1 MSQNIALTLTLGGT
15 QVAVQN
21 LDQLETAVRDAR
33 EQLRGLDIGSVA
45 FKKLAGDIKL
55 AEQRL
60 KDFNKETEG
69 KDLEARLGDFGKLG
83 GAIGSTFAAAT
94 AAFALFGAESEE
106 TSKAVAQAQNLLTIA
121 LAARGAAEGVVV
133 LRTVA
138 LNIAT
143 AAGTAATT
151 AANVVT
157 RAFYTTLA
165 ANPYTAILA
174 AVGLLVGALVA
185 LTNKTEETEEVTKSL
200 IERQQEAIGSTVQET
215 SKIKILTTIL
225 KDNNNS
231 LEVRR
236 GAYAE
241 LQKQIPTLT
250 NLTFEQA
257 EADGVLNGYID
268 DQIKLIT
275 LRAKLKGVEEFL
287 AEEEKK
293 RVMEQVAALNNLAIA
308 RGTERLALQQRLEL
322 GGGSLEFINK
332 ELAKF
337 DEQTTQIKKSLD
349 PREQLLNL
357 NKEVLE
363 ITDRQTQAINGQKK
377 ATDAAKEADGKRVE
391 QLNALYQAELELL
404 KLRNQQLLIEEKVV
418 GQAGKFNAAE
428 ALIVKTLNERVNAQ
442 KGLVDSLKAFV
453 PFSVTLTDVLYP
465 RQAFDD
471 AKKGFD
477 LFTSG
482 LKGIFEL
489 IGDEG
494 PLSTERFAGAL
505 KFLDNELQI
514 TIDEFGKFLNPEA
527 IENLKQYAVNGNN
540 IASAFQ
546 NVSEVFGKGFNF
558 NKYVSDLDELIKKS
572 NSINDIEQRKAIEDI
587 QKLQEDFV
595 KAFVKGLKEQDV
607 SYKNYVE
614 EEKTAT
620 GKRKDELQNLITTA
634 ENGFQA
640 VGVASFENLK
650 ESVKNFKLFEGG
662 VTDVSKEV
670 ERLVTLLKGTANK
683 ELTAFILANKELFA
697 QDFNIGITG
706 FDADTL
712 AQLDEE
718 ILTKRFDR
726 FGKFSTDIQILEEN
740 LRKQGIDLS
749 QATYEEKLVLLQAF
763 AKQEVT
769 ETEKA
774 ENKKREQTQ
783 KTIDFIV
790 NAAQQVQ
797 MVLTSISQ
805 LTTDAY
811 RNQFQAL
818 EREQKK
824 IQDSIVGNT
833 EQANQKRLEADK
845 IYQEKRKEIEKNAA
859 RTALRIS
866 LAQAIANTAEA
877 ITKVAA
883 QTGVLAIA
891 ASSIVA
897 GINAAQIAQITGQ
910 LSALDS
916 YQSGGRIKRRKGQQ
930 GFYVQGPD
938 HGYGGVKFQN
948 GGVELEGGEA
958 VLSRSASLQY
968 SGLLSQVNQS
978 AGGRPLV
985 MNNFDDSRIVE
996 AIAKQRNEPIR
1007 AFVVEGDI
1015 TSKQTVTKRLE
1026 QLAQL

>member
-21 LDQLETAVRDAR
+21 LDQLETAIRDAR
-33 EQLRGLDIGSVA
+33 EQLRGLDIGSDQ

-121 LAARGAAEGVVV
+121 LAARGAAEGAVV
-133 LRTVA
+133 LKTVA

-143 AAGTAATT
+143 AAQTAATT

-157 RAFYTTLA
+157 RTFYATLA
-165 ANPYTAILA
+165 ANPYTALLA
-174 AVGLLVGALVA
+174 GVGLLIGALVA
-185 LTNKTEETEEVTKSL
+185 FTNQTEEAAEVTKTLS
-200 IERQQEAIGSTVQET
+200 ERQQESIASTVQET
-215 SKIKILTTIL
+215 EKIKTLTTIL

-257 EADGVLNGYID
+257 SAEGVLNEYIA
-268 DQIKLIT
+268 DQILLIET
-275 LRAKLKGVEEFL
+275 RAKLKAVEDFIG
-287 AEEEKK
+287 EEEKK
-293 RVMEQVAALNNLAIA
+293 RVAEQVAALNNLAIA
-308 RGTERLALQQRLEL
+308 RGTERQQLEQRLKL
-322 GGGSLEFINK
+322 GGGSLEFINR
-332 ELAKF
+332 ELAAF
-337 DEQTTQIKKSLD
+337 DEQTKSIRESLN
-349 PREQLLNL
+349 PRNQLLNL
-357 NKEVLE
+357 TKQVVE
-363 ITDRQTQAINGQKK
+363 ITDKQTQIINGQKK
-377 ATDAAKEADGKRVE
+377 ATDAAKESEGKRVE
-391 QLNALYQAELELL
+391 TLRALYQAELELL
-404 KLRNQQLLIEEKVV
+404 KLRGQQFLAQEKVIN
-418 GQAGKFNAAE
+418 QAGKFTDAE
-428 ALIVKTLNERVNAQ
+428 ALIVKNLNERVNAQ
-442 KGLVDSLKAFV
+442 QGLVDSLKEFV
-453 PFSVTLTDVLYP
+453 PFEKTLSDVINP
-465 RQAFDD
+465 KQAFDE

-477 LFTSG
+477 IFTG
-482 LKGIFEL
+482 AIKGVFET
-489 IGDEG
+489 IGNEG
-494 PLSTERFAGAL
+494 PLSVD
-505 KFLDNELQI
+505 FLQRSLNLLTGELQL
-514 TIDEFGKFLNPEA
+514 TVDEFGKFLNPEA
-527 IENLKQYAVNGNN
+527 IKNLQEYAKNGETLAITFNKL
-540 IASAFQ
+540 SQ
-546 NVSEVFGKGFNF
+546 VFGKGFNF
-558 NKYVSDLDELIKKS
+558 NQYANEIAELVSQLDSVDPEVR
-572 NSINDIEQRKAIEDI
+572 RKAFQALQQEQEKFVQAYIANLKLED
-587 QKLQEDFV
+587 QT
-595 KAFVKGLKEQDV
+595 
-607 SYKNYVE
+607 YKNLVE
-614 EEKTAT
+614 EEKTANED
-620 GKRKDELQNLITTA
+620 RKKELQGLITT
-634 ENGFQA
+634 Q
-640 VGVASFENLK
+640 ENLFQTAANAAFDNVK
-650 ESVKNFKLFEGG
+650 ESVKNFKLFENG
-662 VTDVSKEV
+662 VVNVNSEV
-670 ERLVTLLKGTANK
+670 NRLVNLLKGTANT

-697 QDFNIGITG
+697 EDFNIGITG
-706 FDADTL
+706 FDEDTL

-718 ILTKRFDR
+718 ILSKRFDR
-726 FGKFSTDIQILEEN
+726 FKRFQTDIEFLEAN
-740 LRKQGIDLS
+740 LKKAGIDLS

-763 AKQEVT
+763 AQREVT

-774 ENKKREQTQ
+774 ENKKREETQ

-811 RNQFQAL
+811 RNQFEAL

-824 IQDSIVGNT
+824 IQEQIVGDT

-891 ASSIVA
+891 ATSIVA
-897 GINAAQIAQITGQ
+897 GINAAQVAQIAGQ
-910 LSALDS
+910 LNAIDS
-916 YQSGGRIKRRKGQQ
+916 YQLGGRIKRRKGQQ
-930 GFYVQGPD
+930 GFFVQGPD

-968 SGLLSQVNQS
+968 ADLLSQVNQS